1 VGGQAHL
8 RRAAGGARRHR
19 IAHRRL
25 RRAPPDVHAGHRDRR
40 AAARQQGAGLTFA
53 RGDLTNLAGLPTAS
67 VASLSCLHTIEHVG
81 LGRYGDAI
89 DPDGWSKALRELVRV
104 LQAGGRLYLS
114 VPIGAERLVFNAHR
128 YFSPRTILDALPE
141 LRLQRFDA
149 VDDAGD
155 LRVDAPLD
163 GFDAARDSCGIF
175 ELTKA

>member
-1 VGGQAHL
+1 M
-8 RRAAGGARRHR
+8 
-19 IAHRRL
+19 AHRRL